1 MVILAA
7 DTHTHALILI
17 VHVLL
22 KHRILFTVI

>member
-22 KHRILFTVI
+22 KHRILFKVI

>member
-7 DTHTHALILI
+7 DTHTHAFILI

-22 KHRILFTVI
+22 KRRILFTVI